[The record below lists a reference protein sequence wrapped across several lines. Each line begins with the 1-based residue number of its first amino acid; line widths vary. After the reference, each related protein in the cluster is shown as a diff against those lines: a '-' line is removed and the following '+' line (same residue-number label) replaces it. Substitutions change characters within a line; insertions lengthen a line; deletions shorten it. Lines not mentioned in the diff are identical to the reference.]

1 VVGECNIESTV
12 FQEASMSTQTLEL
25 SVPDISCGGC
35 AGSVTKAI
43 KAQYPD
49 ASVTVSVADKH
60 VTVETAATREEITEC
75 LAEAGF
81 PVA

>member
-1 VVGECNIESTV
+1 MG
-12 FQEASMSTQTLEL
+12 TQTLEL
-25 SVPDISCGGC
+25 NVPDISCGGC

-49 ASVTVSVADKH
+49 ATVTVSVADKH
-60 VTVETAATREEITEC
+60 VTVETAATREAITAC